1 MLACL
6 ADDVQMSFEIGAE
19 ELPCAEAYHGP
30 IGFELQEDRLAEAI
44 AIDRFEQIDF
54 WASETQIAVVNS
66 IEMTIRKNDRKV
78 SLSREAQLYRFDGAG
93 KVAYVTEGVDPTEVI
108 AALPA

>member
-19 ELPCAEAYHGP
+19 ELPWAEAYHGP

-66 IEMTIRKNDRKV
+66 IEMTTRKNDQKV
-78 SLSREAQLYRFDGAG
+78 SLSRELQLYRFDGAG